1 MKPDFEGEMG
11 LPSSESEKVDKALGM
26 FAQITR
32 EQIAKCLLEPIERLL
47 ARPSK
52 RTNRIKTLNDLR
64 CTTPRLSLRHRTHRA
79 AFVLLRKI
87 HDPNQNSGTRP
98 SEARSASSMRLCIP
112 VFLSATLYA

>member
-47 ARPSK
+47 APSQQ
-52 RTNRIKTLNDLR
+52 TNQ
-64 CTTPRLSLRHRTHRA
+64 
-79 AFVLLRKI
+79 
-87 HDPNQNSGTRP
+87 PNQDTQ
-98 SEARSASSMRLCIP
+98 
-112 VFLSATLYA
+112 